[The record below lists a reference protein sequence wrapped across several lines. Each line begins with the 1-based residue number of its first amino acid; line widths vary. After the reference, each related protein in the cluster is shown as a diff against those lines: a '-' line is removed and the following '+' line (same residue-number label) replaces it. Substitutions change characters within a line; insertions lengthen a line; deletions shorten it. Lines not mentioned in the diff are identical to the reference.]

1 MDGGDLFQHDMTQP
15 HGLGTKVARTFVT
28 RCLVGD
34 PGITYK
40 YLGIRMFSH
49 PWTEGQPGASA
60 ATVTVGRLN
69 DRLVARS
76 QQLLKT
82 MAREQVGATT
92 YNLTLIN
99 RCFPLGEVRL
109 KDEPYYGGSCGG
121 EKVCHACRCMPIMPI
136 GYPPNTHQHTSDT
149 RIAPLIAVHCELAR
163 RLFSGPFQQHRRIPL
178 LQGRQPRPQRGQAV
192 AGGSARGA

>member
-1 MDGGDLFQHDMTQP
+1 MDGGNIFQYDMTQP

-28 RCLVGD
+28 RCLVGE

-69 DRLVARS
+69 DLLVVRS
-76 QQLLKT
+76 KELLKT
-82 MAREQVGATT
+82 MAREQVGATA

-109 KDEPYYGGSCGG
+109 KDEPYYGGSGGG
-121 EKVCHACRCMPIMPI
+121 EKVCHACSCILMHAYYMPNRL
-136 GYPPNTHQHTSDT
+136 PP
-149 RIAPLIAVHCELAR
+149 
-163 RLFSGPFQQHRRIPL
+163 
-178 LQGRQPRPQRGQAV
+178 
-192 AGGSARGA
+192 